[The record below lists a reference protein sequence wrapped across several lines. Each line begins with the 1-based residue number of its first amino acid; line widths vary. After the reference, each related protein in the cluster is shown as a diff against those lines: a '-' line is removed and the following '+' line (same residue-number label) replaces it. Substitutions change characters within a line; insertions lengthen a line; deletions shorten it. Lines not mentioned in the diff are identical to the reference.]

1 MDMSKFIARI
11 LLVLIMLPG
20 FVKAGDLQEFVR
32 SCTYG
37 MIAGALVGTASLAFS
52 EDPSSNLNPIARGAS
67 LGLYAGIGI
76 GLYQVNQP
84 NKDSSDYVLI
94 PMIYKSHNQSVNIG
108 AQVNLFRF

>member
-1 MDMSKFIARI
+1 MSKYIARV
-11 LLVLIMLPG
+11 LLVFLMFPG
-20 FVKAGDLQEFVR
+20 FVNAGDLQEFVR

-76 GLYQVNQP
+76 GLYQVNRP
-84 NKDSSDYVLI
+84 NKDNSDYVLI
-94 PMIYKSHNQSVNIG
+94 PMIYKSQDQSVNFS
-108 AQVNLFRF
+108 AQVKLFNF